1 MCCCRNECTEV
12 CKTCV
17 VVAGTSVLR
26 CVRGVLLLQERV
38 Y

>member
-1 MCCCRNECTEV
+1 M
-12 CKTCV
+12 CKTCVVVAGTSVLRCV

-26 CVRGVLLLQERV
+26 CVRGVLLQERV